1 MNKQTLWW
9 FRFVMIPILAALLYA
24 SLVLLSP
31 PEEVNAYYAKE
42 GWWAIPSEI
51 FFAIFFA
58 MVYSETNIILSN
70 FLDKKISW
78 EQKPVW
84 RSVIQFLIAFCL
96 GSLLGYFFVLF
107 FDWLFPSDYPKPPPH
122 QIFIAGF
129 LIALPIT
136 LVYLILYLFNRW
148 KKTLL
153 EAEAL
158 KRENIEA
165 QYETLKNQ
173 LDPHFLFNNLNT
185 LTAIVEENPKQ
196 AVDFIQNLSH
206 VYRYVLQN
214 RDKTMVTLAE
224 ELKLAKA
231 YIFLLKNR
239 YETYLSIEINI
250 PDAILTKEIPPMTLQ
265 LLLENVVKHNVID
278 NKHPLSIKLF
288 FEETHGYLVMQN
300 SLQKK
305 KIKEESTK
313 IGLQNIN
320 NRLRLMGKNDL
331 IIVENT
337 HDFSVSIP
345 LKNQS
350 I

>member
-1 MNKQTLWW
+1 MNKKTLRW
-9 FRFVMIPILAALLYA
+9 FRFVMTPILAALLYL

-51 FFAIFFA
+51 FFAILFA
-58 MVYSETNIILSN
+58 MIYSETNIILSN
-70 FLDKKISW
+70 FLDKKIPW
-78 EQKPVW
+78 ERKPVW
-84 RSVIQFLIAFCL
+84 RSFIQFLTAFCL

-107 FDWLFPSDYPKPPPH
+107 VDGLFPSDYPQPPTY
-122 QIFIAGF
+122 QIFVAGF
-129 LIALPIT
+129 LIAMPIT
-136 LVYLILYLFNRW
+136 LVYTVLYLFNRW

-153 EAEAL
+153 EAETL

-165 QYETLKNQ
+165 QYEALKNQ

-214 RDKTMVTLAE
+214 RNKTMVTLAE

-239 YETYLSIEINI
+239 YETYLSIEIDI
-250 PDAILTKEIPPMTLQ
+250 PDAILTKEIPPMSLQ
-265 LLLENVVKHNVID
+265 LLLENVVKHNIID

-288 FEETHGYLVMQN
+288 FDAKQGYLVMQN

-305 KIKEESTK
+305 NIKEESTK

-320 NRLRLMGKNDL
+320 NRLRLMNQNDL

-345 LKNQS
+345 LSNE
-350 I
+350 

>member
-31 PEEVNAYYAKE
+31 PEEVNAYYTKE

-70 FLDKKISW
+70 FLDKRISW

-107 FDWLFPSDYPKPPPH
+107 FDWLFPSDYPKPPSH

-129 LIALPIT
+129 LIALPLT

-239 YETYLSIEINI
+239 YETNLSIEIDI
-250 PDAILTKEIPPMTLQ
+250 PNVILTKEIPPMSLQ
-265 LLLENVVKHNVID
+265 LLLENVVKHNIID

-288 FEETHGYLVMQN
+288 FDEKQGYLVVQN
-300 SLQKK
+300 SLHKK
-305 KIKEESTK
+305 NIKEESTK

-320 NRLRLMGKNDL
+320 NRLRLMNQNEL

-337 HDFSVSIP
+337 QDFSVSIP